1 MRHPPED
8 PPSDGDH
15 PHDNGDHQHDVVHHI
30 APKLAKT
37 SSDVVATSL
46 MREELLGLY
55 SLFPHLVVLDTA
67 QALDDG
73 YPEEEKEA
81 DAGSPENQHPRHVWL
96 GWTVGVRVTG
106 GHCLDHYKDHFLN
119 QNMSDIY
126 YK

>member
-46 MREELLGLY
+46 MREELHGLF
-55 SLFPHLVVLDTA
+55 SLFPRTWLFLIQRKHLTMAIRRRRRKPMPVPPRINIHGMFGSA
-67 QALDDG
+67 GQSG
-73 YPEEEKEA
+73 F
-81 DAGSPENQHPRHVWL
+81 GSPGATACHNI
-96 GWTVGVRVTG
+96 TII
-106 GHCLDHYKDHFLN
+106 
-119 QNMSDIY
+119 S
-126 YK
+126 